1 MSQTSIRPES
11 RRQAVTGREFPHY
24 PPATVQLLKDK
35 LEQLNSH
42 ELAGDWATIST
53 LEARLG
59 MHAVTLTR
67 LMEKIEV
74 ESEMRLSKCGR

>member
-1 MSQTSIRPES
+1 MGVERI
-11 RRQAVTGREFPHY
+11 HY
-24 PPATVQLLKDK
+24 PPTTVQLLNDK

-59 MHAVTLTR
+59 MHAVTLTLLSIDPSR
-67 LMEKIEV
+67 LTAKVKDEKAEYPA
-74 ESEMRLSKCGR
+74 E